1 MLAPYGYQLLD
12 SASAIASYN
21 ALDTLWLIVAAAL
34 VFFMQAGFAMVESGF
49 TRAKNAGNIIMKN
62 TLDMAFATIAFI
74 AIGCSFAYGTDLAG
88 LGIIGVPDLFLS
100 HTDLSNGYTS
110 GAYILFQLVFAGA
123 AATIVSGGMAER
135 TKFGSYCIYSII
147 MCAFVYPVVCHWVWS
162 GNGWLYN
169 MGYIDFAGSTVVHMI
184 GGITALLGAFFLGPR
199 IGKYD
204 KDGKAHA
211 FPGHNLTIAALGVFI
226 LWFGWFGFNGGSSLG
241 ISSFELGTLTG
252 EVLLITCLAAAAG
265 TVSSMLYSRF
275 KFGYPDVSFTLNG
288 CLAGMVAICAG
299 ASAVD
304 YYGAIIIG
312 AIAGIT
318 VVVVAEFI
326 DKRVKID
333 DPVGAFA
340 VHGACGA
347 VGTILVGFLA
357 NPDCYAGV
365 AGVLYGGSLS
375 TLGIQCFGV
384 GIIALWT
391 IITMGTVFYVI
402 KHTIGL
408 RVSAEEEISGLDISE
423 HGLASAYSGI
433 MPDLHIIHDESE
445 LGMSVQSMAAGA
457 QAMSG
462 MTVTDFSAPSA
473 EGLKKVV
480 VITRRTMVGAL
491 KASLDKV
498 GVTGMTV
505 TYVAGYGAQKGH
517 ASLYRGIEVDSTL
530 LPKVKAEVVLPAK
543 KVNEVVAAIKSAV
556 YTGAVGD
563 GKIFIYSVDNAVRV
577 RTGEAGDAAV
587 SNESA

>member
-1 MLAPYGYQLLD
+1 
-12 SASAIASYN
+12 
-21 ALDTLWLIVAAAL
+21 
-34 VFFMQAGFAMVESGF
+34 
-49 TRAKNAGNIIMKN
+49 
-62 TLDMAFATIAFI
+62 
-74 AIGCSFAYGTDLAG
+74 
-88 LGIIGVPDLFLS
+88 
-100 HTDLSNGYTS
+100 
-110 GAYILFQLVFAGA
+110 
-123 AATIVSGGMAER
+123 
-135 TKFGSYCIYSII
+135 
-147 MCAFVYPVVCHWVWS
+147 
-162 GNGWLYN
+162 
-169 MGYIDFAGSTVVHMI
+169 
-184 GGITALLGAFFLGPR
+184 
-199 IGKYD
+199 
-204 KDGKAHA
+204 
-211 FPGHNLTIAALGVFI
+211 
-226 LWFGWFGFNGGSSLG
+226 
-241 ISSFELGTLTG
+241 
-252 EVLLITCLAAAAG
+252 
-265 TVSSMLYSRF
+265 
-275 KFGYPDVSFTLNG
+275 
-288 CLAGMVAICAG
+288 
-299 ASAVD
+299 
-304 YYGAIIIG
+304 
-312 AIAGIT
+312 
-318 VVVVAEFI
+318 
-326 DKRVKID
+326 
-333 DPVGAFA
+333 
-340 VHGACGA
+340 
-347 VGTILVGFLA
+347 
-357 NPDCYAGV
+357 
-365 AGVLYGGSLS
+365 
-375 TLGIQCFGV
+375 
-384 GIIALWT
+384 
-391 IITMGTVFYVI
+391 MGTVFYVI